1 MQSEYKI
8 ITNRELYKIQSEY
21 IIITNRGLGDRLGA
35 QFTWYICQ
43 LIYAHYNSYYIEYN
57 EKIYPNSIFM
67 LALKKYIDEYNKNK
81 IKGTFVNFIDSDN
94 WCKINSKVVV
104 TIKSDLI
111 SYFQKYLYKI
121 RNYIDEFA
129 LNNKYNILFHPY
141 ETILIHLRLDDVNFE
156 NRIDYD
162 GSLSLNYYA
171 NKIKDI
177 NFDYSDEKQYYIN
190 NGIVND
196 YELYNAQ
203 SPISDEKIELI
214 VNKIKLKY
222 PYYKVLIIT
231 SPIGKVTLPYP
242 IIRSDDPSLD
252 LFYLCNCN
260 ITILSR
266 STFALSSLYLS
277 RANEIWIPT
286 WGYVSS
292 LGLNSSCN
300 NKFKFFN

>member
-1 MQSEYKI
+1 MKR
-8 ITNRELYKIQSEY
+8 N
-21 IIITNRGLGDRLGA
+21 
-35 QFTWYICQ
+35 F
-43 LIYAHYNSYYIEYN
+43 LILSFGGIWPSDAL
-57 EKIYPNSIFM
+57 IFIN
-67 LALKKYIDEYNKNK
+67 A
-81 IKGTFVNFIDSDN
+81 FI
-94 WCKINSKVVV
+94 
-104 TIKSDLI
+104 
-111 SYFQKYLYKI
+111 
-121 RNYIDEFA
+121 
-129 LNNKYNILFHPY
+129 